1 MIITTL
7 RMTAP
12 PDKRDEFL
20 RALRLL
26 MGPVGVEPGCLS
38 CHVYRNAESENEL
51 IITQEWATQADL
63 DHHLRTDD
71 FRKVL
76 IMLELSSEP
85 PGIPFHTI
93 IHTAG
98 IEAIENAQR

>member
-1 MIITTL
+1 MIIATL

-26 MGPVGVEPGCLS
+26 MGPVGVESGCLS

-85 PGIPFHTI
+85 PDICFHTI

-98 IEAIENAQR
+98 IEVIENAQR

>member
-1 MIITTL
+1 MIIMTL
-7 RMTAP
+7 RMTTP
-12 PDKRDEFL
+12 PDKLDKFL
-20 RALRLL
+20 HALRLL
-26 MGPVGVEPGCLS
+26 MGPIRVESGCLS

-63 DHHLRTDD
+63 DHYLRTDD

-85 PGIPFHTI
+85 PDIRFDTI

-98 IEAIENAQR
+98 IEVIENAQR